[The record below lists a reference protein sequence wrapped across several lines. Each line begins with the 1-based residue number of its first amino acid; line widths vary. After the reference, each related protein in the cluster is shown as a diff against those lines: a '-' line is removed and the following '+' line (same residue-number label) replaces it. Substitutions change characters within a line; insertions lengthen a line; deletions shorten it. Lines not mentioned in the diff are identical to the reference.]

1 MLPTYHESDL
11 FGRAAIFAAVYD
23 VVRGGEVHGH
33 DFVEIAVIGGGTGFH
48 ETSAGQERLSAG
60 DVLVLRPGAW
70 HGFTRCSHLIVANTC
85 LSLAALGGELA
96 FLREVPGVAELVWR
110 SPVRPG
116 RHGWWRQRTSPS
128 SAAAAVSEIAELGEL
143 IGSNANQANKAMAN
157 KAMANKARIIGQL
170 LTVLSYL
177 VDASPVAT
185 RHHPS
190 VAATAAR
197 IDDDPA
203 HPWSMDELAG
213 LANLD
218 AAYLTRLF
226 RRDLGLPPMGY
237 LARVRAERAAA
248 LLTRTDYAVARVG
261 ALVGWPDPTYFARR
275 FRMLVGL
282 TPTAYRA
289 KRLHPE
295 AEPL

>member
-11 FGRAAIFAAVYD
+11 FGRAPVFASVYD
-23 VVRGGEVHGH
+23 VVSGSEVHGH
-33 DFVEIAVIGGGTGFH
+33 DFVEIAVVGGGQGWH
-48 ETSAGQERLSAG
+48 ETSSGQERLSAG

-70 HGFTRCSHLIVANTC
+70 HGFARCSHLIVANTC
-85 LSLAALGGELA
+85 LSVSALGSELS
-96 FLREVPGVAELVWR
+96 FLRDVPGVGELIWR

-128 SAAAAVSEIAELGEL
+128 SAAAAVSEIAELGGL
-143 IGSNANQANKAMAN
+143 IGSNANQA
-157 KAMANKARIIGQL
+157 RVFGQL

-177 VDASPVAT
+177 VRASPMAS

-203 HPWSMDELAG
+203 HPWRMEELAK

-237 LARVRAERAAA
+237 LARVRTERAAA
-248 LLTRTDYAVARVG
+248 LLTRTDYPVARVG

-275 FRMLVGL
+275 FRNLVGL

-289 KRLHPE
+289 KRQLPQ
-295 AEPL
+295 AEPI

>member
-33 DFVEIAVIGGGTGFH
+33 DFVEIAVVGGGTGFH

-85 LSLAALGGELA
+85 LSLAALGAELA

-143 IGSNANQANKAMAN
+143 IGSNANQAMTNQ
-157 KAMANKARIIGQL
+157 ARIFGQL

-190 VAATAAR
+190 VAATATR

-203 HPWSMDELAG
+203 HPWSMDELAR

-275 FRMLVGL
+275 FRTLVGL

-289 KRLHPE
+289 KRLLPE
-295 AEPL
+295 AEPI

>member
-23 VVRGGEVHGH
+23 VVRNGEVHGH
-33 DFVEIAVIGGGTGFH
+33 DFVEIAVVGGGTGFH
-48 ETSAGQERLSAG
+48 ETSTGHELLSAG

-70 HGFTRCSHLIVANTC
+70 HGFSRCSHLIVANTC
-85 LSLAALGGELA
+85 LSLSALGTELA
-96 FLREVPGVAELVWR
+96 FLRDVPGVAELIWR

-116 RHGWWRQRTSPS
+116 RHGLWRQRTSPS
-128 SAAAAVSEIAELGEL
+128 AAAAAVSEIAELGEL
-143 IGSNANQANKAMAN
+143 IGSKANQA
-157 KAMANKARIIGQL
+157 RIFGQL

-177 VDASPVAT
+177 VQASPVAS
-185 RHHPS
+185 RYHPA

-203 HPWSMDELAG
+203 HPWSMEELSK

-248 LLTRTDYAVARVG
+248 LLTRTEYAVARVG

-275 FRMLVGL
+275 FRALVGL

-289 KRLHPE
+289 KRLLPE
-295 AEPL
+295 AEPI